1 MSNVTTKVDGKEG
14 TTDYHELAKQIGKH
28 ISQIDLLLKAY
39 YKKHP
44 VAEQALTKWTISKIG
59 KASAVET
66 FFRKPHAHPYAAQ
79 IHANIA
85 TNEGIQPQGDMLA
98 GAAPDAATATGDES
112 DDPTIDTY
120 SLVGAPPSGLVP
132 TGPK

>member
-39 YKKHP
+39 YKRYP
-44 VAEQALTKWTISKIG
+44 VAEQALAKWNISKIG
-59 KASAVET
+59 KSSAVET

-85 TNEGIQPQGDMLA
+85 TAAGILPQEDML
-98 GAAPDAATATGDES
+98 GAAAPETATETGDDS
-112 DDPTIDTY
+112 DPTIDTY